1 MAGFLK
7 IENHSASP
15 IPFRGGQLIPFCQ
28 SVRLQIPGLPG
39 GLVWNRP
46 VSLLVVT
53 ADGQEQ
59 VLAIRDITR
68 QLLWILLGATFFFA
82 LISLIKRSK

>member
-7 IENHSASP
+7 IENHSAPP
-15 IPFRGGQLIPFCQ
+15 ISFRGGQLILFSQ
-28 SVRLQIPGLPG
+28 SVRLQIPGLSG

-53 ADGQEQ
+53 ADGQEK
-59 VLAIRDITR
+59 VLSIQDTTR
-68 QLLWILLGATFFFA
+68 QVLWILLGATLFVGI
-82 LISLIKRSK
+82 ISLIEKNR